1 LVSGLWVVAAPA
13 CSAVNIRELVGVLLW
28 VSIIQRLEKAMPKS
42 KNFPSRWAIALGL
55 IFGSMIVSSGDETL
69 LERLYKEHR
78 YFDLRDAGVT
88 MTDGSVGVIQREE
101 RGEAIPF
108 GLDRN
113 KTILSVQVG
122 KIRPL
127 KIILDSGM
135 GWDGLLIFKP
145 ELRDSLGLLNPREAT
160 LGGAGSGNAQTA
172 LVSEGMSFLI
182 GPKEF
187 KNQRV
192 VVLQNDHFRGFSNDG
207 TVGYSLFGHYAVEI
221 DNDRSRL
228 TLHDPGEFRPDS
240 SWTEIPIFFRDN
252 NIPWLDVRI
261 AIENEDPVQV
271 ACYIDYASSEAVELL
286 LRPGQKFAVP
296 KETEDAYLGRGLSG
310 DINGRIGKIAKV
322 IIGPHEIT
330 NVPTAFVAAEARSK
344 QNGADGVIAN
354 NLLKRFNLIFDYA
367 RHKLYVK
374 PNSHFFEPF

>member
-1 LVSGLWVVAAPA
+1 MRTVSLWLLALWIPMNGPA
-13 CSAVNIRELVGVLLW
+13 QTKIVL
-28 VSIIQRLEKAMPKS
+28 A
-42 KNFPSRWAIALGL
+42 
-55 IFGSMIVSSGDETL
+55 
-69 LERLYKEHR
+69 
-78 YFDLRDAGVT
+78 
-88 MTDGSVGVIQREE
+88 EE
-101 RGEAIPF
+101 RGDAIPF
-108 GLDRN
+108 VLDRN

-145 ELRDSLGLLNPREAT
+145 ELRDSLGLLDPREVT

-228 TLHDPGEFRPDS
+228 ALHDPGGDRPDS
-240 SWTEIPIFFRDN
+240 SWTEIPIFFRNN

-330 NVPTAFVAAEARSK
+330 NVPAAFVAAEVRSK

-354 NLLKRFNLIFDYA
+354 KLLRRFNLIFDYA